1 MLDRTTERNIAID
14 SSGINNL
21 AWLRGLMKISSMF
34 PFDPQLLFQTIG
46 KLQVLDHGVFYGKAY

>member
-14 SSGINNL
+14 SLGINNL
-21 AWLRGLMKISSMF
+21 AWLRGSMKISTMF
-34 PFDPQLLFQTIG
+34 PFDLQLLFQTTD